1 MCNLYEFFSEII
13 GHAREVYSVAFSP
26 DGRTPA
32 IGVEGAET
40 LEGYGRSTPARWN
53 I

>member
-26 DGRTPA
+26 DGRTLA
-32 IGVEGAET
+32 IAVED
-40 LEGYGRSTPARWN
+40 YGRSVPGRWN
-53 I
+53 L